1 MSGSLYKAQDNKIHR
16 FTARWDIRR
25 TKDNKLLNF
34 DMESGYKFNNL
45 MQDKKNLNCIDL
57 FLLHLSGQ
65 LRYI

>member
-34 DMESGYKFNNL
+34 DMESGYKFNHL
-45 MQDKKNLNCIDL
+45 MKDKKKILIALIYFFCIYQV
-57 FLLHLSGQ
+57 S
-65 LRYI
+65 